1 MKTQIHSG
9 LAPVA
14 DRYDGFVVDLWGTLH
29 DGVGPLPGARE
40 CLARLHETGKG
51 VVLLSNV
58 PQRTST
64 AEERLTRMG
73 IARGLYDHLWT
84 SGEEVW
90 QLLAERADPW
100 YRALGRR
107 CFYLGPERH
116 RGMTENPG
124 FDRVDRLAEA
134 DFILCT
140 GFLDEHDMTISS
152 HVSVL
157 REAASGRLPLI
168 CANPDFE
175 VIRGGVRELCAGA
188 LARHYEE
195 ELGGAVRWHGKP
207 YRSVYDRSLRLLD
220 LDRPARALMIGD
232 SLRTDMAG
240 AGEVG
245 MSSAF
250 VVGGIYAEGLGV
262 EAGEMPPTAD
272 LEALF
277 AKDGLRPDLVLP
289 MLVW

>member
-1 MKTQIHSG
+1 MGTQIHSG
-9 LAPVA
+9 LAPA
-14 DRYDGFVVDLWGTLH
+14 AGRYDGFVIDLWGTLH
-29 DGVGPLPGARE
+29 DGVEPLPGAQE
-40 CLARLHETGKG
+40 CLARLHEAGKG

-58 PQRTST
+58 PQRTSA
-64 AEERLTRMG
+64 AEDRLTRMG
-73 IARGLYDHLWT
+73 MARELYDHLWT

-90 QLLAERADPW
+90 RLLAERTDPW
-100 YRALGRR
+100 YRALGRS

-124 FDRVDRLAEA
+124 FDRVEGLAEA

-140 GFLDEHDMTISS
+140 GFLNDADMTISS
-152 HVSVL
+152 HATL
-157 REAASGRLPLI
+157 LGEAASRRLPLV

-175 VIRGGVRELCAGA
+175 VIKGGVRELCAGA

-207 YRSVYDRSLRLLD
+207 YRSVYDRSLGLLGVNE
-220 LDRPARALMIGD
+220 PARALMIGD
-232 SLRTDMAG
+232 SLRTDIAG
-240 AGEVG
+240 AREVG

-262 EAGEMPPTAD
+262 EPGETPPAAD

-277 AKDGLRPDLVLP
+277 AEHGQRPDLVLP